1 MHSFFVR
8 ILLSI
13 TILASLMSQVPL
25 ILEMGYDVYFKAVW
39 FVPFII
45 FLFHHSKTMT
55 EPPMMFMYIAVGT
68 MTAYCAIMDAVSLE
82 KYLNVDIYNMWISMM
97 VAATS
102 YSIYRH
108 YGSDGM
114 LRDIAV
120 CSIISSLVLCYVLQT
135 QYFVDY
141 DLMDRVFA
149 FNAKNSMGQIL
160 LNCAIVIVL
169 FPISRIM
176 LFRFVQWF
184 TIVPIVVMLFMLKSR
199 STLVGFFFVVFY
211 MILQSRDKRIRWLTL
226 AVVLAFIIYLLS
238 NAEAFN
244 TIVYGI
250 LMAGRDVNDVNE
262 VSSERIQTISEA
274 LEIIPDNILFGVGN
288 KYVDCMPIS
297 MMLQFGFFGFVIVIT
312 YIGILFRKIVK
323 LDLKNNI
330 HLATF
335 LIFVAMVLNSLF
347 EAWPPFGPGVKCFM
361 LWMMLGFSLAL
372 ESKPNRQGI
381 AKPLYE

>member
-297 MMLQFGFFGFVIVIT
+297 MMLQFGFIGFVIVIT

-323 LDLKNNI
+323 LDLQNNI

>member
-39 FVPFII
+39 FVPFIF

-211 MILQSRDKRIRWLTL
+211 MIVQSRDKRIRWLTL
-226 AVVLAFIIYLLS
+226 AVALAFIIYLLS

-297 MMLQFGFFGFVIVIT
+297 MMLQFGFIGFVIVIT

>member
-1 MHSFFVR
+1 
-8 ILLSI
+8 
-13 TILASLMSQVPL
+13 
-25 ILEMGYDVYFKAVW
+25 
-39 FVPFII
+39 
-45 FLFHHSKTMT
+45 
-55 EPPMMFMYIAVGT
+55 
-68 MTAYCAIMDAVSLE
+68 
-82 KYLNVDIYNMWISMM
+82 MM

-297 MMLQFGFFGFVIVIT
+297 MMLQFGFIGFVIVIT

>member
-1 MHSFFVR
+1 
-8 ILLSI
+8 
-13 TILASLMSQVPL
+13 
-25 ILEMGYDVYFKAVW
+25 
-39 FVPFII
+39 
-45 FLFHHSKTMT
+45 
-55 EPPMMFMYIAVGT
+55 
-68 MTAYCAIMDAVSLE
+68 
-82 KYLNVDIYNMWISMM
+82 MM

-297 MMLQFGFFGFVIVIT
+297 MMLQFGFIGFVIVIT

-323 LDLKNNI
+323 LDLQNNI